1 VNVPALNDSKYI
13 GISVYIVV
21 LMCIVGVAMSIILK
35 DKVCGPL
42 CTGRTYTRS
51 RSPTAT

>member
-21 LMCIVGVAMSIILK
+21 LMCIIGVGLSIVLS
-35 DKVCGPL
+35 DKVCTSFSFIHL
-42 CTGRTYTRS
+42 HLYS
-51 RSPTAT
+51 R